1 MKQNLLNLTFPELQ
15 EYLIEAKEKKFRAKQ
30 IFESIHGKGVTEI
43 NDIIG
48 IPGTLKEKLKENFV
62 LTPLQ
67 LDKVSESEVYNTKKF
82 LFELPGVG
90 SSKVTGNLMI
100 ETVLINEGRRHTI
113 CVSTQVGC
121 NVGCEFCA
129 TGKMGFL
136 KNLDLSQIV
145 SQVYGVIRCTGIIP
159 TNLVFMGMGEP
170 FLNYDNMLKSLKTLT
185 SEYGLQLP
193 SGKITVS
200 TVGFK
205 GKIKKFADDL
215 MHPDNASIKNVK
227 LALSLHSTDNGI
239 REAIIPTSV
248 KNRLPDL
255 YNELSYFYSKTKNKV
270 TYEYIYFDGL
280 NDTEN
285 DMNRL
290 EKLSRMIPSN
300 INIIPFHPIDFELG
314 GPLQRYNNPAPASK
328 VKSNS
333 LLIDKINHFIAEL
346 RARDVVVNLR
356 SSSGVDINAACGQL
370 AVLENRKSS
379 LK

>member
-1 MKQNLLNLTFPELQ
+1 MKLNLLNLTLSELTG
-15 EYLIEAKEKKFRAKQ
+15 YLVEAKEQKFRARQ
-30 IFESIHGKGVTEI
+30 IFDSIHSKGVTEI
-43 NDIIG
+43 GDIIG
-48 IPGTLKEKLKENFV
+48 IPGSLKAKMNEEFEIPALK
-62 LTPLQ
+62 
-67 LDKVSESEVYNTKKF
+67 LDKISESELYNTKKF
-82 LFELPGVG
+82 LFELPGAT
-90 SSKVTGNLMI
+90 SSKVTGNLKI
-100 ETVLINEGRRHTI
+100 ETVLINEGRRHTV

-129 TGKMGFL
+129 TGKMGFQ
-136 KNLDLSQIV
+136 KNLDVSQIIN
-145 SQVYGVIRCTGIIP
+145 QVYGVIKCTGTIP

-170 FLNYDNMLKSLKTLT
+170 FLNYDNMLNALQILT
-185 SEYGLQLP
+185 SEFGLQIP
-193 SGKITVS
+193 SRKITIS

-205 GKIKKFADDL
+205 GKIKKFADDITL
-215 MHPDNASIKNVK
+215 PENTSIKNVK

-255 YNELSYFYSKTKNKV
+255 YEELVYFYKKTGNKV

-285 DMNRL
+285 DIKRL
-290 EKLSRMIPSN
+290 EKLSRMIPCN

-314 GPLQRYNNPAPASK
+314 GPLSRYNAPNDGSK
-328 VKSNS
+328 VKTNS
-333 LLIDKINHFIAEL
+333 LLIEKINDFIAEL

-370 AVLENRKSS
+370 AVTENKVSS
-379 LK
+379 L

>member
-1 MKQNLLNLTFPELQ
+1 MKQNLLNLSFSELQ
-15 EYLIEAKEKKFRAKQ
+15 DHLIAMKEQKFRAKQ
-30 IFESIHGKGVTEI
+30 IFDSIHGKGITEI
-43 NDIIG
+43 DDITG
-48 IPGTLKEKLKENFV
+48 IPKSLKERLKEEFEI
-62 LTPLQ
+62 PALQ
-67 LDKVSESEVYNTKKF
+67 LDKISDSELYNTKKF
-82 LFELPGVG
+82 LFELPGVT
-90 SSKVTGNLMI
+90 SSKVKGNLKI
-100 ETVLINEGRRHTI
+100 ETVLINEGTRHTV

-129 TGKMGFL
+129 TGKMGFQ
-136 KNLDLSQIV
+136 KNLDVSQIV
-145 SQVYGVIRCTGIIP
+145 NQVYGVIKCTGTIP

-170 FLNYDNMLKSLKTLT
+170 FLNYDNMLRSLQILT
-185 SEYGLQLP
+185 SEHGLQM
-193 SGKITVS
+193 SSRKITVS

-205 GKIKKFADDL
+205 GKIKKFADDITL
-215 MHPDNASIKNVK
+215 PENASLKNVK

-255 YNELSYFYSKTKNKV
+255 YEELVYFYRKTKNKI

-280 NDTEN
+280 NDTKN
-285 DMNRL
+285 DISRL

-314 GPLQRYNNPAPASK
+314 GPLARYNNILPDPK
-328 VKSNS
+328 VKTNS
-333 LLIDKINHFIAEL
+333 LLIEKINHFIDKL

-370 AVLENRKSS
+370 AVMDNKNSS
-379 LK
+379 L